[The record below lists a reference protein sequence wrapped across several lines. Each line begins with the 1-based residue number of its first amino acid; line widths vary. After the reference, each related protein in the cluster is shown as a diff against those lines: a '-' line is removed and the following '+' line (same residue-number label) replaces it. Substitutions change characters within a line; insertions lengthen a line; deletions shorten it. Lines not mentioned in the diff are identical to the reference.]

1 MTRLVLPERSPDGGS
16 ERLEAFSDAILAI
29 AITLLVIGIRIPDTK
44 GALLGAAL
52 RHLWPSYLAY
62 VLSFCTIGFVWV
74 SHHSMF
80 RRVRDVDR
88 PLLIFNLALMMFVA
102 FLPFS
107 TAVLARYSWGSS
119 AAGASTAAELY
130 SLNMLLIGL
139 AFTGLWIYLSLHESL
154 FVGDVKR
161 GALRRTI
168 LRSTP
173 PSISYALTAVLAYV
187 NVTLCYV
194 IWVLATL
201 YVAFGPAARKIPA
214 WSGGVASGDDVN
226 VGTADEES

>member
-154 FVGDVKR
+154 RGRREARRPQAHDPAVDAPFDLVRAHR
-161 GALRRTI
+161 GAGIRERHVVLRHLGARHAVRR
-168 LRSTP
+168 LR
-173 PSISYALTAVLAYV
+173 A
-187 NVTLCYV
+187 
-194 IWVLATL
+194 
-201 YVAFGPAARKIPA
+201 
-214 WSGGVASGDDVN
+214 GGAQDPRLVGWRRVRRRSERGD
-226 VGTADEES
+226 GR

>member
-1 MTRLVLPERSPDGGS
+1 MTRPVLPERSPDGGS

-29 AITLLVIGIRIPDTK
+29 AITLLVIGIRIPNTR
-44 GALLGAAL
+44 GTLLGAAL

-88 PLLIFNLALMMFVA
+88 PLLILNLALMMFVA

-119 AAGASTAAELY
+119 GAGASTAAELY

-139 AFTGLWIYLSLHESL
+139 AFTSLWIYLYFHESL
-154 FVGDVKR
+154 FVGEVKR
-161 GALRRTI
+161 GALSRTI

-187 NVTLCYV
+187 NVAACYV

-214 WSGGVASGDDVN
+214 WTGGVAPRDDADPGV
-226 VGTADEES
+226 VAEGT

>member
-1 MTRLVLPERSPDGGS
+1 MTSPVLPERSADGGS

-62 VLSFCTIGFVWV
+62 MLSFCTIGFVWV

-88 PLLIFNLALMMFVA
+88 PLLIFNLGLMMFVA

-107 TAVLARYSWGSS
+107 TAVLARYSWGASS
-119 AAGASTAAELY
+119 AGASTAAELY

-139 AFTGLWIYLSLHESL
+139 AFTGLWIYLSFHSSL
-154 FVGDVKR
+154 FVGEVQR
-161 GALRRTI
+161 SNLNRTI
-168 LRSTP
+168 VRSTP
-173 PSISYALTAVLAYV
+173 PSIAYAGTAMLAYV
-187 NVTLCYV
+187 NVTACYV

-214 WSGGVASGDDVN
+214 WTGGVGPGSPPRDSLTEG
-226 VGTADEES
+226 S

>member
-1 MTRLVLPERSPDGGS
+1 MTRPVLPERSPDGGS

-44 GALLGAAL
+44 GPLLGAAL

-88 PLLIFNLALMMFVA
+88 PLLLFNLGLMMFVA
-102 FLPFS
+102 FLPVS
-107 TAVLARYSWGSS
+107 PTVLARDSWGASS
-119 AAGASTAAELY
+119 AGASTAAELY

-139 AFTGLWIYLSLHESL
+139 AFTGLWIYLSLHSSL
-154 FVGDVKR
+154 FVGEVQR
-161 GALRRTI
+161 GSLNRTI
-168 LRSTP
+168 LRSAP
-173 PSISYALTAVLAYV
+173 PSIAYTATAVLAYV
-187 NVTLCYV
+187 NVTTCYV

-201 YVAFGPAARKIPA
+201 YVAFGPAARQIPA
-214 WSGGVASGDDVN
+214 WTGGVAPGGPSPEGITE
-226 VGTADEES
+226 GS